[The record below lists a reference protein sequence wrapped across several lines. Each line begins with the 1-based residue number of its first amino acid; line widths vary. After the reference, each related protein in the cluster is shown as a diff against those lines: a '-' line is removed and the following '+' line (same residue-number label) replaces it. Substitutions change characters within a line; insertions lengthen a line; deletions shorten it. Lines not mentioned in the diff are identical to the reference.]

1 LFKSIGRQCRKIVS
15 RNIILLS
22 GGNAGKMRTQLMV
35 AQSSTPVGVS
45 FLSKKAG
52 GDAAGIHLNILDFII
67 LNLFGIWCLEFGI

>member
-1 LFKSIGRQCRKIVS
+1 
-15 RNIILLS
+15 
-22 GGNAGKMRTQLMV
+22 MRTQLMV
-35 AQSSTPVGVS
+35 ARSSTPVGVS